1 MDNKN
6 NTKTMKNKITYE
18 EYDMMWFDLREGKI
32 SEEEWRAFCDELF
45 QQELERNKDVM
56 VRLKNR

>member
-1 MDNKN
+1 M
-6 NTKTMKNKITYE
+6 KTKITHE
-18 EYDMMWFDLREGKI
+18 EYDMMWYDLKEGNI
-32 SEEEWRAFCDELF
+32 TEAEWRAFCDELF

>member
-1 MDNKN
+1 MN
-6 NTKTMKNKITYE
+6 NKITYE
-18 EYDMMWFDLREGKI
+18 EYDMMWFDLRDGKI

-56 VRLKNR
+56 VRLKDR